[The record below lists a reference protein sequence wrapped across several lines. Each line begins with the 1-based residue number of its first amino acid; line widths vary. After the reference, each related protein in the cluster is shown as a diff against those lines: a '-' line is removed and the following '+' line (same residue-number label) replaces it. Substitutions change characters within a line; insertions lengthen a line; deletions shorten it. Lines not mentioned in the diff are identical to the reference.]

1 MRWNQAR
8 WTPCRAPQCVVAAP
22 RSLSLPSL
30 VCSLQTCS
38 DPKPHL
44 CGRGIKRHG
53 AHRQTGDTCSR
64 SRGRW
69 ELRCLNSP
77 LRPDLQ
83 AGLRLSHVTCAH
95 FTRHL
100 FILALLVFFLFFFC
114 RVREVQSSADVSS
127 PQGKVV
133 GFQADYFH
141 GCIVTFNATSK
152 DFSGFF

>member
-1 MRWNQAR
+1 MDPLQGTTMRR
-8 WTPCRAPQCVVAAP
+8 RSSPL
-22 RSLSLPSL
+22 SLSLPSL

-69 ELRCLNSP
+69 ELRCLNCP

-100 FILALLVFFLFFFC
+100 FIPALLVFFLS
-114 RVREVQSSADVSS
+114 RQRIEVQSSADVSS

-133 GFQADYFH
+133 GFQANYFH

>member
-1 MRWNQAR
+1 MTLGALESSQVDPLQGTTMRR
-8 WTPCRAPQCVVAAP
+8 RSSPL
-22 RSLSLPSL
+22 SLSLPSL

-100 FILALLVFFLFFFC
+100 FILALLVFFVCFFC
-114 RVREVQSSADVSS
+114 RVRELRFSLMQTC
-127 PQGKVV
+127 PRLKGK
-133 GFQADYFH
+133 
-141 GCIVTFNATSK
+141 
-152 DFSGFF
+152 